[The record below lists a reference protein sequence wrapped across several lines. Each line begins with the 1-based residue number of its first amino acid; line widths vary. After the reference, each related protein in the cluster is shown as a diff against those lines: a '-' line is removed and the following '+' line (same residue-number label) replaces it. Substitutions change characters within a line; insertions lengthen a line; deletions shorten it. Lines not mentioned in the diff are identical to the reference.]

1 MKRGISIQDLSVQL
15 KSQANMQKDFVS
27 PTQRLSLSMREELA
41 PIETDSSV
49 LDQLLSKIATNPNGV
64 PVVADAQPV
73 QATADDPAIHLSPH
87 LVVDE
92 VGVLKPNKIFHE
104 QLAAKLQIPSQYYN
118 RMYHRQPELLID
130 TANTWLHEKTV
141 KNNMQV
147 PMHGDRLVRSIGN
160 TARAFLSNRY
170 RVLDHLP
177 LMMSV
182 IGLLDEMDVAP
193 EHIVSCNV
201 TDSKLYLKVL
211 TPKLKGEV
219 EKGDIVQ
226 GGLVVTNSEVG
237 KGSVS
242 VQPLIFRLSCLNGA
256 VMQDAGMRQHHLGSI
271 LRDQASDGAWQMLT
285 TETKQKADDAFFSSV
300 QDVIRGTLNDE
311 VFGLQL
317 EKMKAA
323 NKDEV
328 KEYIPASVEMLS
340 KSYSLNEAES
350 SNVLDN
356 FITGNNHTRWGMA
369 NAVTLA
375 SQKVDSYDRAS
386 ELERVGGKILEM
398 PATTWEQIASAE

>member
-1 MKRGISIQDLSVQL
+1 
-15 KSQANMQKDFVS
+15 
-27 PTQRLSLSMREELA
+27 
-41 PIETDSSV
+41 
-49 LDQLLSKIATNPNGV
+49 
-64 PVVADAQPV
+64 
-73 QATADDPAIHLSPH
+73 
-87 LVVDE
+87 
-92 VGVLKPNKIFHE
+92 
-104 QLAAKLQIPSQYYN
+104 
-118 RMYHRQPELLID
+118 
-130 TANTWLHEKTV
+130 
-141 KNNMQV
+141 
-147 PMHGDRLVRSIGN
+147 
-160 TARAFLSNRY
+160 
-170 RVLDHLP
+170 
-177 LMMSV
+177 
-182 IGLLDEMDVAP
+182 
-193 EHIVSCNV
+193 
-201 TDSKLYLKVL
+201 
-211 TPKLKGEV
+211 
-219 EKGDIVQ
+219 
-226 GGLVVTNSEVG
+226 VVTNSEVG